1 MQTTNVCLHNLFIF
15 PSCRQKQKTV
25 SKEERTASAKSK
37 SSSSEP
43 PKLDSGYVG
52 FVLEASIA
60 TVSAVDC
67 VLVDEKSEK
76 QSPKPSSRN
85 DHGRSS
91 IDSTSSSNSS
101 SEKGRT
107 EVDVKKTE
115 QKNVVDLKQKE
126 LIRKQMGERKKSA
139 GSERTSNKQSVKERG
154 GEGKDVPVRRSSE
167 DVKKAAGLEEKRG
180 KPSPAKSRTPKAEV
194 RLDVP
199 LYR

>member
-1 MQTTNVCLHNLFIF
+1 MFIF

-37 SSSSEP
+37 SSSEP
-43 PKLDSGYVG
+43 PKLDSGYVES
-52 FVLEASIA
+52 VLETSIA
-60 TVSAVDC
+60 TVSAVNC
-67 VLVDEKSEK
+67 VLVDEKSAK

-91 IDSTSSSNSS
+91 VDSTSSSNSS

-154 GEGKDVPVRRSSE
+154 GEEKDVPVRRSSE